1 LRYAKTLYACW
12 SAALAAEAEYRLNFA
27 AAAVI
32 ALFTLLGSLLVL
44 AVFYGPDP
52 AATTASANPVL
63 GGWSFHEALCVT
75 AVYTLLDGFQQT
87 FMQPNRQQ
95 ITEMV
100 REGQLDF
107 VLLKPIDAQFWL
119 STHRLAIFGVP
130 NLLFGAVLLAYAL
143 SQLDTPPT
151 PSAVALGL
159 AAVAIGLAILYAL
172 GFLLA
177 TLTIWFVKMDN
188 ITYAMQALLEAGRYP
203 IPAYAPA
210 YRVFFTV
217 VLPVAFMTTVPAET
231 LTGRSAPGLTL
242 LIALGVAVA
251 LVIASRLLLKFAL
264 RYYTSASS

>member
-1 LRYAKTLYACW
+1 LRYARTLYACW
-12 SAALAAEAEYRLNFA
+12 SAAFAAEAEYRLNFA

-32 ALFTLLGSLLVL
+32 ALFTLAGSLLVL
-44 AVFYGPDP
+44 AVFYGPDASDA
-52 AATTASANPVL
+52 AATGAVL

-87 FMQPNRQQ
+87 FMQPNRER

-119 STHRLAIFGVP
+119 STHRLAILGVP
-130 NLLFGAVLLAYAL
+130 NLLFGGVLLAYAL
-143 SQLDTPPT
+143 HQLDTPPA
-151 PSAVALGL
+151 PSALALGL
-159 AAVAIGLAILYAL
+159 AAIVVGLAILYAL

-177 TLTIWFVKMDN
+177 TLTIWFIKMDN
-188 ITYAMQALLEAGRYP
+188 ITHAMQALLEAGRYP

-217 VLPVAFMTTVPAET
+217 VLPVAFMTTVPAAT
-231 LTGRSAPGLTL
+231 LTGRTDPGWTLLLAVVIALTL
-242 LIALGVAVA
+242 IA
-251 LVIASRLLLKFAL
+251 ASRLLLRYAL
-264 RYYTSASS
+264 RSYTSASS